1 MSWPDKAVREVAIA
15 FLVELVLI
23 ALKATFHEFLSV
35 PAAVVCKRGTDTVDL
50 EIESTGPTGR
60 TSSGASSPGA
70 FSTGTRIRSRNEA
83 KMIKILCPMVA
94 FTGLLASAA
103 YAAKDTQLMARVCL
117 L

>member
-50 EIESTGPTGR
+50 EIESTGTTQSSRGSPPNTRSCICLCVSLAGVGTSPAWCCSPTCR
-60 TSSGASSPGA
+60 EKTMA
-70 FSTGTRIRSRNEA
+70 FSSEENTGNADS
-83 KMIKILCPMVA
+83 
-94 FTGLLASAA
+94 
-103 YAAKDTQLMARVCL
+103 
-117 L
+117 